1 MLHEIFLQSF
11 YIAEFRS
18 GYSKKLI
25 IIFRYNSVDKKR
37 ACAIEHRPIFFYFK
51 SAPVLPVAIKRTM
64 RASFAFTMPLLSRSP
79 ALNWLALKL
88 TMPTE

>member
-1 MLHEIFLQSF
+1 MRFFCKAFTSPGLGATF
-11 YIAEFRS
+11 
-18 GYSKKLI
+18 SKKLI
-25 IIFRYNSVDKKR
+25 IIFRYNSVAKKR

-88 TMPTE
+88 TIPTE